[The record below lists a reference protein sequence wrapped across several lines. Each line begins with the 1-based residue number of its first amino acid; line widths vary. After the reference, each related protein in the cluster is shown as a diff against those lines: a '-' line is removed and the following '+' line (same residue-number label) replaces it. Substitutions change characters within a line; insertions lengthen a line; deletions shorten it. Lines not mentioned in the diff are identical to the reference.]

1 MRARSRSPVLS
12 LTVMLDDGVRQNGA
26 EMRVRTWRRC
36 SPKRCPS
43 RSAPWRTG
51 SNCACAADDGH
62 EVVVV
67 GGGIAGLT
75 AAYAL
80 RDRDVLLLEADDRV
94 GGRIYS
100 EPRGDVWLNF
110 GAHVFAGPES
120 ASGRLF
126 EELGVEAAPVPAG
139 SPRSA

>member
-1 MRARSRSPVLS
+1 MAHGTRTARAS
-12 LTVMLDDGVRQNGA
+12 
-26 EMRVRTWRRC
+26 
-36 SPKRCPS
+36 
-43 RSAPWRTG
+43 
-51 SNCACAADDGH
+51 ADDAYD
-62 EVVVV
+62 VVVV

-75 AAYAL
+75 AAHAL

-110 GAHVFAGPES
+110 GAHVFAGPGPHPGVCS
-120 ASGRLF
+120 RSSVSRRLRF
-126 EELGVEAAPVPAG
+126 PAG